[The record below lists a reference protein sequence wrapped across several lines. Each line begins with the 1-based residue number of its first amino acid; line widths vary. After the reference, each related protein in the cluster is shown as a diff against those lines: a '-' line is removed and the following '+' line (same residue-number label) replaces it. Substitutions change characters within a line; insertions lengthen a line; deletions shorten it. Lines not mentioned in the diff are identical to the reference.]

1 PNSTLLTPTSS
12 AAGTVPPTTSHE
24 DTDGDTNME
33 EDDEKS
39 HKRRRTS
46 SSPYDRNAPTT
57 APALRYRNSMSQGYM
72 PDASPPIP
80 SEHEVLSQP
89 DVSTYYLVCPK
100 PHEPSYPDLTD
111 NLLALYGLR
120 PIADSVAR
128 FNPAT
133 GVKNKLRKS
142 YKGFIND
149 LPGKNIVVT
158 KASQTDPNSA
168 GDAAGDA
175 NKMDLLGTLLMWPEE
190 EWYNQNV
197 HGKEL
202 SKGLDMNKLRKG
214 LNMTKGDIPGFDASI
229 LGLEDE
235 LRRKAPHAT
244 AATTPAVAV
253 GTPHVNGSTPGGL
266 SSVSAGGDD
275 ARPKRSKKR
284 RRYDDNSYEGYGD
297 DDEDGPPVN
306 NGSGGGGGDRGGG
319 LGGGLGG
326 NGPGSGGRDLGGAGR
341 EGWNEEKKKKK
352 RKKVMSSLGL

>member
-1 PNSTLLTPTSS
+1 MTNVCAFLARPN
-12 AAGTVPPTTSHE
+12 
-24 DTDGDTNME
+24 
-33 EDDEKS
+33 
-39 HKRRRTS
+39 
-46 SSPYDRNAPTT
+46 
-57 APALRYRNSMSQGYM
+57 Q
-72 PDASPPIP
+72 
-80 SEHEVLSQP
+80 
-89 DVSTYYLVCPK
+89 
-100 PHEPSYPDLTD
+100 
-111 NLLALYGLR
+111 
-120 PIADSVAR
+120 
-128 FNPAT
+128 
-133 GVKNKLRKS
+133 
-142 YKGFIND
+142 
-149 LPGKNIVVT
+149 
-158 KASQTDPNSA
+158 
-168 GDAAGDA
+168 
-175 NKMDLLGTLLMWPEE
+175 
-190 EWYNQNV
+190 
-197 HGKEL
+197 
-202 SKGLDMNKLRKG
+202 
-214 LNMTKGDIPGFDASI
+214 FDASI

-352 RKKVMSSLGL
+352 RKKVMSSLGLDIPLCNFFLLFRWWMLWGGMGGTGWCIGPLPLSFFAPVGSGCCE

>member
-1 PNSTLLTPTSS
+1 
-12 AAGTVPPTTSHE
+12 
-24 DTDGDTNME
+24 M
-33 EDDEKS
+33 
-39 HKRRRTS
+39 

-100 PHEPSYPDLTD
+100 PHEPSYPDLTND
-111 NLLALYGLR
+111 LLALYGLR

-149 LPGKNIVVT
+149 LPGKNVVVT
-158 KASQTDPNSA
+158 KAAQTDPNSA

-175 NKMDLLGTLLMWPEE
+175 NKAGFLSTLLMWPEE

-197 HGKEL
+197 HGKEM

-214 LNMTKGDIPGFDASI
+214 LTMTRGDIPGFDVSI

-235 LRRKAPHAT
+235 RRKAPHAT

-275 ARPKRSKKR
+275 TRPKRKKR
-284 RRYDDNSYEGYGD
+284 RRYDDASYEGYGE
-297 DDEDGPPVN
+297 DDEDATQVN
-306 NGSGGGGGDRGGG
+306 NGNGGGDRGGG
-319 LGGGLGG
+319 GGG
-326 NGPGSGGRDLGGAGR
+326 NGPGAGSGGRDMGGSGR
-341 EGWNEEKKKKK
+341 EAWSEEKKKKK
-352 RKKVMSSLGL
+352 RKKNPDMSSPGAGGMNMSHHALHGGGISVRSGGPYGR